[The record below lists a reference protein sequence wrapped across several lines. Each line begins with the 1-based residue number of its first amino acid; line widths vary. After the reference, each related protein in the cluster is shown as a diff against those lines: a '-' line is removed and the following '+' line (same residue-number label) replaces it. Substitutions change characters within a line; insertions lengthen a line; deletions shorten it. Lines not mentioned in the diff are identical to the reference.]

1 MTDKN
6 IVMILVV
13 DKREENNKELVNFW
27 VQKS

>member
-1 MTDKN
+1 MTVKN

>member
-13 DKREENNKELVNFW
+13 DKREENNKELVNF
-27 VQKS
+27 